1 MFYMLNEN
9 SWKRYAHEVC
19 RQLIIIYWKNDKYK
33 AILENLFLYSY
44 QNTMKLTLRDMN
56 YFHEHTDVVEQYC
69 TCLAKILKSKY
80 YDLFEKLNMENLN
93 YLIKFAQL
101 ALQLP
106 EQYTLRAVATFV
118 EEFIKF
124 TKTKNYLVELIQQ
137 NAFSL
142 IEVIIMVSEI
152 QGIYHFSSLIFLKFF
167 LNHRE

>member
-1 MFYMLNEN
+1 MLNES
-9 SWKRYAHEVC
+9 SWKRYAHEAC
-19 RQLIIIYWKNDKYK
+19 RQLIISFWKNEKYK
-33 AILENLFLYSY
+33 TILENLFLYSY

-56 YFHEHTDVVEQYC
+56 WFHEHTDVIEQYC
-69 TCLAKILKSKY
+69 TCLAKILKLKY

-137 NAFSL
+137 NAFSIL
-142 IEVIIMVSEI
+142 EVIILVSV
-152 QGIYHFSSLIFLKFF
+152 IFFNFPKKALV
-167 LNHRE
+167 

>member
-1 MFYMLNEN
+1 MM
-9 SWKRYAHEVC
+9 
-19 RQLIIIYWKNDKYK
+19 
-33 AILENLFLYSY
+33 
-44 QNTMKLTLRDMN
+44 
-56 YFHEHTDVVEQYC
+56 
-69 TCLAKILKSKY
+69 
-80 YDLFEKLNMENLN
+80 MENLN

-142 IEVIIMVSEI
+142 IEVIILVSEI
-152 QGIYHFSSLIFLKFF
+152 RGTYYFSPLIFLNFS
-167 LNHRE
+167 